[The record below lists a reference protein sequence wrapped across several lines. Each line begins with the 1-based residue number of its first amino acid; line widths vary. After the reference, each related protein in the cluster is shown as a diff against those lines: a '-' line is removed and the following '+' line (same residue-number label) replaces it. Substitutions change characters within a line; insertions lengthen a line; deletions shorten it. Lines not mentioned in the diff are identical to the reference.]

1 LARVLATLYMRGYRE
16 AVGIVQ
22 SRIVEAINTLLFTR
36 ISGSVHVYPLMR
48 LNSTDFSTPLS
59 LSSHI
64 PKFTMTIYPPI
75 YFNSFSIFMQFSPR
89 DISTHPY
96 IDATLRLLES

>member
-1 LARVLATLYMRGYRE
+1 VATEKLHLYVLV

-22 SRIVEAINTLLFTR
+22 SRIMEAINTLLFTR

-48 LNSTDFSTPLS
+48 LNSTDFLTPLT

-75 YFNSFSIFMQFSPR
+75 YFKSSSIFMQFSPG
-89 DISTHPY
+89 DMSTYPY
-96 IDATLRLLES
+96 IDTTLRLLKS